1 MQIAVVDDQSADRQE
16 LLQLLSQYLKQ
27 SRLGA
32 SFAEFS
38 CAEDFLSTFKP
49 CQYELVFLDIY
60 MGELTGMELARKIY
74 AADPKCRLIFFTTSY
89 THAVESYDVR
99 AAYYLTKPLSYD
111 RLACA
116 MNSCCRDLV
125 ESNQYISVEVGHV
138 KTDILLRD
146 ILYVDCL
153 ARKAR
158 VHLEEKTI
166 SVNET
171 ITSVSELL
179 LQDRRFL
186 CCNRNIV
193 VNMQH
198 IAAANQDDFQLTNG
212 QRVPIRQRGKIS
224 VKQAFLEYSLR
235 DLRKELP

>member
-1 MQIAVVDDQSADRQE
+1 MQIAVVDDHAADRQE
-16 LLQLLSQYLKQ
+16 LLQLLSQYLEQ

-32 SFAEFS
+32 SFTEFS
-38 CAEDFLSTFKP
+38 CAEDFLASFKP
-49 CQYELVFLDIY
+49 GEYELVFLDIY
-60 MGELTGMELARKIY
+60 MGELTGMDLARKIY
-74 AADPKCRLIFFTTSY
+74 ASDPKCRLIFFTTSHM
-89 THAVESYDVR
+89 HAVESYDVR

-116 MNSCCRDLV
+116 MDSCCRDLI
-125 ESNQYISVEVGHV
+125 ESNQYISIEVGHV
-138 KTDILLRD
+138 KTNILLRD
-146 ILYVDCL
+146 ILYVDCM

-158 VHLEEKTI
+158 VHLSQQTI

-179 LQDRRFL
+179 LQDKRFL
-186 CCNRNIV
+186 CCNRNMI

-212 QRVPIRQRGKIS
+212 QRIPIRQRGKIS

-235 DLRKELP
+235 DLRKEQS